1 MNDDIELTQDERL
14 RDLAQAYVELRSTT
28 LGTGA
33 VDPEK
38 AKALA
43 QLSMAMS
50 LLERDAYAEGEY
62 EEDEDEED
70 QEEV

>member
-1 MNDDIELTQDERL
+1 MNDDLELTQDERL
-14 RDLAQAYVELRSTT
+14 RDLTQAYLELRSS

-33 VDPEK
+33 VDAQK

-43 QLSMAMS
+43 QLSIAMS

-62 EEDEDEED
+62 EEDEEEDEE
-70 QEEV
+70 EG